1 MGTAA
6 ISVSYAIFRLPI
18 SCCSLRWRL
27 TVFLLQSV
35 FEPDGRMVELVTWM
49 RNLGLVSS
57 RRNTYSGIE
66 KINAS

>member
-27 TVFLLQSV
+27 IVILLQSV
-35 FEPDGRMVELVTWM
+35 FERYGRMVELVIWM
-49 RNLGLVSS
+49 RNIGLVTS
-57 RRNTYSGIE
+57 RRNTYSVIE